1 MGRTEPGAEEQAE
14 DEPSKLTCQHGPSW
28 GRSCA
33 LRPGHP
39 LLRHTSPEDFPP
51 PLYQGNGGSCRS
63 LVPQKVRMWVPLG
76 IPCCTAAQV
85 GEVYVPLSWA
95 LFQPARPLW
104 LLSVAHVTVPASLL
118 HVPTHPGLP
127 VAPPRLPH
135 ANRGP
140 RLLCWGL
147 HWRSQHCPPSHAGTG
162 PSLLGYVLCPQGRP
176 VCTHPALA
184 LTGCPSRQVSLQC
197 ELSQRYL
204 GGAEDNVTCFAQT
217 VSEGEKW
224 SLHLAQHPNGHM
236 LNPGKQRYMRCDQQ
250 TGHMRCDR
258 DLPWGPEA
266 VITLHFDLKEKK
278 YGLRSGAGSLLAA
291 DGSLQAELSPQT
303 LYSLELRGGLLALRD
318 ADGRY
323 LTGREGTV
331 KTFKT
336 DKPGRDELF
345 ALEPSAA
352 QVSLRTFAGGR
363 FVCCRPGAD
372 IYANAMSVG
381 NTEIF
386 QLLLNDVTKQACFRS
401 SSGTYLAVGP
411 KDSVVSTSTQDKGVW
426 FSLQYREQRVT
437 LRMADGRHMATR
449 PNGQLLLVPEAAGKG
464 EEFLLLLVNRPLLIL
479 QSEVGFVGLFPGTQ
493 RLDGNRPAYDASA
506 LTLGEDGFC
515 HFRVANKYWSL
526 DQDGLVMASGDH
538 PSNFTL
544 QFWEQAAP

>member
-1 MGRTEPGAEEQAE
+1 MADSTVPPSLPCGLINAANRYLSAEPFRFQVVATGLVLRLRQVWMLRFVLHLLSWLQRFLAADPNGKVTCDQESPGPGA
-14 DEPSKLTCQHGPSW
+14 LF
-28 GRSCA
+28 
-33 LRPGHP
+33 
-39 LLRHTSPEDFPP
+39 LLRQYPD
-51 PLYQGNGGSCRS
+51 G
-63 LVPQKVRMWVPLG
+63 K
-76 IPCCTAAQV
+76 
-85 GEVYVPLSWA
+85 
-95 LFQPARPLW
+95 
-104 LLSVAHVTVPASLL
+104 
-118 HVPTHPGLP
+118 
-127 VAPPRLPH
+127 
-135 ANRGP
+135 
-140 RLLCWGL
+140 
-147 HWRSQHCPPSHAGTG
+147 
-162 PSLLGYVLCPQGRP
+162 
-176 VCTHPALA
+176 
-184 LTGCPSRQVSLQC
+184 VSLQC

-363 FVCCRPGAD
+363 FVSCLTVHRAAGSAGTSFPSC
-372 IYANAMSVG
+372 
-381 NTEIF
+381 
-386 QLLLNDVTKQACFRS
+386 CFRLS
-401 SSGTYLAVGP
+401 AYSLRQ
-411 KDSVVSTSTQDKGVW
+411 VS
-426 FSLQYREQRVT
+426 
-437 LRMADGRHMATR
+437 H
-449 PNGQLLLVPEAAGKG
+449 
-464 EEFLLLLVNRPLLIL
+464 
-479 QSEVGFVGLFPGTQ
+479 
-493 RLDGNRPAYDASA
+493 
-506 LTLGEDGFC
+506 C
-515 HFRVANKYWSL
+515 
-526 DQDGLVMASGDH
+526 
-538 PSNFTL
+538 
-544 QFWEQAAP
+544 

>member
-1 MGRTEPGAEEQAE
+1 MY
-14 DEPSKLTCQHGPSW
+14 QH
-28 GRSCA
+28 
-33 LRPGHP
+33 
-39 LLRHTSPEDFPP
+39 
-51 PLYQGNGGSCRS
+51 
-63 LVPQKVRMWVPLG
+63 
-76 IPCCTAAQV
+76 IQV
-85 GEVYVPLSWA
+85 
-95 LFQPARPLW
+95 FLW
-104 LLSVAHVTVPASLL
+104 LPPKA
-118 HVPTHPGLP
+118 PTHTPGPLNAVLGSVLEEP
-127 VAPPRLPH
+127 A
-135 ANRGP
+135 
-140 RLLCWGL
+140 
-147 HWRSQHCPPSHAGTG
+147 CPPSHAGTG
-162 PSLLGYVLCPQGRP
+162 PSLLEYVLCPQRRP
-176 VCTHPALA
+176 ICTHPALA

-224 SLHLAQHPNGHM
+224 SLQLAQHPNGHM

-401 SSGTYLAVGP
+401 SSGTYLAAGP

-426 FSLQYREQRVT
+426 FSLQYREQRVI

-449 PNGQLLLVPEAAGKG
+449 PNGQLLLVPEAAGK

-479 QSEVGFVGLFPGTQ
+479 QSEAGFVGLFPGTQ
-493 RLDGNRPAYDASA
+493 RLDGNRPVYDASA

-515 HFRVANKYWSL
+515 HFRPTSTGAWTRRGWSWR
-526 DQDGLVMASGDH
+526 VETTPATSFSSSS
-538 PSNFTL
+538 PP
-544 QFWEQAAP
+544 AALC

>member
-1 MGRTEPGAEEQAE
+1 MADSTLPPSLPCGLINAANRYLSAEPFRFQVVATGSVLRLRQVWILRFMPSQGAGAAGQAEESGQRLHLLSSLQRFLAADPNGKVTCDQESPGPGA
-14 DEPSKLTCQHGPSW
+14 LF
-28 GRSCA
+28 
-33 LRPGHP
+33 
-39 LLRHTSPEDFPP
+39 LLRQYPD
-51 PLYQGNGGSCRS
+51 G
-63 LVPQKVRMWVPLG
+63 K
-76 IPCCTAAQV
+76 
-85 GEVYVPLSWA
+85 
-95 LFQPARPLW
+95 
-104 LLSVAHVTVPASLL
+104 
-118 HVPTHPGLP
+118 
-127 VAPPRLPH
+127 
-135 ANRGP
+135 
-140 RLLCWGL
+140 
-147 HWRSQHCPPSHAGTG
+147 
-162 PSLLGYVLCPQGRP
+162 
-176 VCTHPALA
+176 
-184 LTGCPSRQVSLQC
+184 VSLQC

-236 LNPGKQRYMRCDQQ
+236 LNLGKQRYMRCDQQ

-266 VITLHFDLKEKK
+266 IITLHFDLKERK
-278 YGLRSGAGSLLAA
+278 YGLWSGAGSLLAA

-323 LTGREGTV
+323 LTGRENTV

-336 DKPGRDELF
+336 DKPGRDEFF

-352 QVSLRTFAGGR
+352 QVSLRTFTGGH
-363 FVCCRPGAD
+363 FVCCRLGAD

-411 KDSVVSTSTQDKGVW
+411 NDSVVSTSTHDKGVW

-437 LRMADGRHMATR
+437 LRMADGRQVATR
-449 PNGQLLLVPEAAGKG
+449 PNGQLLLVPEAAA
-464 EEFLLLLVNRPLLIL
+464 PL
-479 QSEVGFVGLFPGTQ
+479 QG
-493 RLDGNRPAYDASA
+493 R
-506 LTLGEDGFC
+506 
-515 HFRVANKYWSL
+515 
-526 DQDGLVMASGDH
+526 
-538 PSNFTL
+538 
-544 QFWEQAAP
+544 

>member
-1 MGRTEPGAEEQAE
+1 
-14 DEPSKLTCQHGPSW
+14 
-28 GRSCA
+28 
-33 LRPGHP
+33 
-39 LLRHTSPEDFPP
+39 
-51 PLYQGNGGSCRS
+51 
-63 LVPQKVRMWVPLG
+63 
-76 IPCCTAAQV
+76 
-85 GEVYVPLSWA
+85 
-95 LFQPARPLW
+95 
-104 LLSVAHVTVPASLL
+104 
-118 HVPTHPGLP
+118 
-127 VAPPRLPH
+127 
-135 ANRGP
+135 
-140 RLLCWGL
+140 
-147 HWRSQHCPPSHAGTG
+147 
-162 PSLLGYVLCPQGRP
+162 
-176 VCTHPALA
+176 
-184 LTGCPSRQVSLQC
+184 
-197 ELSQRYL
+197 
-204 GGAEDNVTCFAQT
+204 
-217 VSEGEKW
+217 
-224 SLHLAQHPNGHM
+224 M

-266 VITLHFDLKEKK
+266 IITLHFDLKEKK
-278 YGLRSGAGSLLAA
+278 YGLRNGAGSLLAA

-303 LYSLELRGGLLALRD
+303 LYSLELQGGLLALRD

-401 SSGTYLAVGP
+401 SSGTYLAAGP

-426 FSLQYREQRVT
+426 FSLQYQEQRVT
-437 LRMADGRHMATR
+437 LRMADGRHVATR
-449 PNGQLLLVPEAAGKG
+449 PNGQLLLVPEAAGK

-479 QSEVGFVGLFPGTQ
+479 QSEAGFVGLFPGTQ
-493 RLDGNRPAYDASA
+493 RLDGNRPVYDAST

-538 PSNFTL
+538 PSNFVL
-544 QFWEQAAP
+544 QFVSSNCLVLKAPNSKYLVAEAGGRLWAGASNAASATPFHY

>member
-1 MGRTEPGAEEQAE
+1 MADSTVPTSLPCGLINAANRYLSAEPFRFQVVATGLVLRLRQVWMLRFVPSQGAGAAGQAEESGQRLHLLSWLQRFLAADPNGKVTCDQESPGPGA
-14 DEPSKLTCQHGPSW
+14 LF
-28 GRSCA
+28 
-33 LRPGHP
+33 
-39 LLRHTSPEDFPP
+39 LLRQYPD
-51 PLYQGNGGSCRS
+51 G
-63 LVPQKVRMWVPLG
+63 K
-76 IPCCTAAQV
+76 
-85 GEVYVPLSWA
+85 
-95 LFQPARPLW
+95 
-104 LLSVAHVTVPASLL
+104 
-118 HVPTHPGLP
+118 
-127 VAPPRLPH
+127 
-135 ANRGP
+135 
-140 RLLCWGL
+140 
-147 HWRSQHCPPSHAGTG
+147 
-162 PSLLGYVLCPQGRP
+162 
-176 VCTHPALA
+176 
-184 LTGCPSRQVSLQC
+184 VSLQC

-318 ADGRY
+318 TDGRY
-323 LTGREGTV
+323 LTGREGIV

-372 IYANAMSVG
+372 IYANATSVG

-449 PNGQLLLVPEAAGKG
+449 PNGQLLLVPEAAGRGGTKPIPLIG
-464 EEFLLLLVNRPLLIL
+464 EGGRQCDRGPSPQCPTLPIQPRGGADKSLPCSGCCGAHVTSLPRSL
-479 QSEVGFVGLFPGTQ
+479 
-493 RLDGNRPAYDASA
+493 A
-506 LTLGEDGFC
+506 LTAPLGCSQGPPWPWNEALGQGPGLPCKESVRFQGLLFSSDGDFG
-515 HFRVANKYWSL
+515 HTAAL
-526 DQDGLVMASGDH
+526 ASYSH
-538 PSNFTL
+538 PYSPHPRGSGP
-544 QFWEQAAP
+544 WPAPYTEGMVLSSSPS